1 MTSANSAVQ
10 RPGTPSLR
18 LSAAALLRMAVLAA
32 VLLGVMALAV
42 ALCLAW
48 LGGDAP
54 DLYTRSSIG
63 IERAL
68 PMVDPVSATVRAPKA
83 RLSR

>member
-1 MTSANSAVQ
+1 MTSPNSAVQ
-10 RPGTPSLR
+10 RPGTPSQR

-42 ALCLAW
+42 ALCLVW

-68 PMVDPVSATVRAPKA
+68 PRVDPMSATVRATAA

>member
-1 MTSANSAVQ
+1 MTSANPAVQ
-10 RPGTPSLR
+10 RPRTPSLR

-32 VLLGVMALAV
+32 VLVGVMALVV

-63 IERAL
+63 IERAF
-68 PMVDPVSATVRAPKA
+68 PMVDPESATVRAPAA